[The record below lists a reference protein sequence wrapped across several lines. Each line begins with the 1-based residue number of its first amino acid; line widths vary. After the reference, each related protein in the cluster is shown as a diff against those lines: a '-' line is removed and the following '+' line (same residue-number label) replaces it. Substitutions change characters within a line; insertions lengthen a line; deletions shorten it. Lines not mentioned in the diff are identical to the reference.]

1 MTEHVQLVKY
11 KTVSVPLTPE
21 GHAKVTA
28 WARACG
34 MTKREWIIA
43 TLNAGMKAE
52 PGLRSGSY
60 KKKS

>member
-34 MTKREWIIA
+34 LMKREWIIK
-43 TLNAGMKAE
+43 TLNEGLKAD
-52 PGLRSGSY
+52 PRLRTGSY
-60 KKKS
+60 TKKS